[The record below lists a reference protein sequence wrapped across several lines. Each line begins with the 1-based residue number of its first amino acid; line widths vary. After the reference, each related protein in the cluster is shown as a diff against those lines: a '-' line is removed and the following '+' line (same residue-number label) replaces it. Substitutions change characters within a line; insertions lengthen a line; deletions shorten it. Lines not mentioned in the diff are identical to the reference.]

1 MWGHW
6 IGTTIQLRPELRF
19 ERAWDTPAYNNGQH
33 HNQLT
38 AASDLIFH
46 F

>member
-6 IGTTIQLRPELRF
+6 IGTTIQLRPQLRF

-38 AASDLIFH
+38 ADLIFH